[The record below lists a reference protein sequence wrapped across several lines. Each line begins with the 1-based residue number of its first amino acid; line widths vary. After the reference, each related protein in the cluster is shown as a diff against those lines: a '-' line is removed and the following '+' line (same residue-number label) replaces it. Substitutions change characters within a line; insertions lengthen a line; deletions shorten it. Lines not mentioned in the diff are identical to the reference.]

1 MRKSSLAEILVL
13 VLAGIGGILMCK
25 DSLIYYALGFLV
37 IFLDSC
43 FVLSKLKEFTIK
55 EYLEKINK
63 KENKNVSK

>member
-1 MRKSSLAEILVL
+1 MRKSDLAEILAL

-25 DSLIYYALGFLV
+25 DSLIYSALGVLV
-37 IFLDSC
+37 ICLDSC

-63 KENKNVSK
+63 KENKNEN